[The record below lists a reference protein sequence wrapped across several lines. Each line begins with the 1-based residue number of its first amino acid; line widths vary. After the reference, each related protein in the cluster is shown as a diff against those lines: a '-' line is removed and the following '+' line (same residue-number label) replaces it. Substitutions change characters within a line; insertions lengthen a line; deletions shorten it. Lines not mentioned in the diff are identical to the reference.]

1 MAANGT
7 LTAVILPPRAGSR
20 SSPASSR
27 TVSSGSYGLVDDL
40 LIDASVVAIDGPG
53 RVLALAGPRRP
64 RRLQGQ
70 SFAQGKSGD
79 GDLTA

>member
-1 MAANGT
+1 M
-7 LTAVILPPRAGSR
+7 
-20 SSPASSR
+20 
-27 TVSSGSYGLVDDL
+27 SSGSYGLVDDL